1 MKKQIFFK
9 IFIFTVLS
17 IYIVAVS
24 PFLSHTE
31 AKTKGVKTSYKRY
44 SFFKY
49 KNEEFLCEPY
59 IVKKDD
65 WLYKIFRKKGEIT
78 KKISHIS

>member
-31 AKTKGVKTSYKRY
+31 AKTKRVKTSYKRY
-44 SFFKY
+44 SIFKY
-49 KNEEFLCEPY
+49 KNEDILCEPY
-59 IVKKDD
+59 IVKKND
-65 WLYKIFRKKGEIT
+65 WLYK
-78 KKISHIS
+78 